1 MPMTRALT
9 VQFAL
14 TRPMTEETLIQVR
27 EELSLHRMG
36 RLTDTMDAEFGY
48 RYLQKDDQN
57 WISFDLYRDE
67 DDDTIWA
74 FYLTYLK
81 APPAPEIVDQ
91 LLADIT
97 TTAKRHGFTI
107 TEIKRRPAPGQTGNG
122 PPDGLPERP
131 EPTA

>member
-14 TRPMTEETLIQVR
+14 AGPMTEETLVQVR
-27 EELSLHRMG
+27 EDLSLNKIG
-36 RLTDTMDAEFGY
+36 RLTDDEDAEFGY

-57 WISFDLYRDE
+57 WISFDLYRNE

-74 FYLTYLK
+74 FHLTYLK
-81 APPAPEIVDQ
+81 APPDPEIIDQ
-91 LLADIT
+91 ILADIT

-107 TEIKRRPAPGQTGNG
+107 TEIKRRPAP
-122 PPDGLPERP
+122 E
-131 EPTA
+131 